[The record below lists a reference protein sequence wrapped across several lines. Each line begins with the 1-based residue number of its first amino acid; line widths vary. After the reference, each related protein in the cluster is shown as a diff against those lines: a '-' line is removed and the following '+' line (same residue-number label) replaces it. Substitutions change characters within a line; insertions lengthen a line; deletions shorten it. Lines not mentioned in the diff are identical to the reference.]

1 MHPLVAYSRVF
12 NFVEVNTTFYEIPKI
27 ESVKAWRKIAP
38 NNFTFS
44 VRCNKKLTHE
54 LEFNSVPENFEILGK
69 MTEICNVLKSEF
81 LHFQTPPSF
90 DFDRT
95 NTEKLKNFFESV
107 DKTDIRFV
115 LEPRTRKPLNPLFV
129 KVLEDQNIIHCVD
142 LLKGKLPIYKSNILY
157 TRLFGKG
164 YHNIY
169 QPLDS
174 ELKNVYNIA
183 SGKEFKKA
191 VITVHSN
198 RMFKDAGRFKIYKET
213 GEFPKVTKSVGVD
226 SLAEVLGEDAIFP
239 SSKQELINHQGWKVI
254 DLTPSKRV
262 HARNLLQ
269 ELPEKTYYG
278 IQDITQALGDL

>member
-1 MHPLVAYSRVF
+1 MFRLLTNYEVA
-12 NFVEVNTTFYEIPKI
+12 
-27 ESVKAWRKIAP
+27 ES
-38 NNFTFS
+38 
-44 VRCNKKLTHE
+44 
-54 LEFNSVPENFEILGK
+54 
-69 MTEICNVLKSEF
+69 
-81 LHFQTPPSF
+81 
-90 DFDRT
+90 
-95 NTEKLKNFFESV
+95 SV
-107 DKTDIRFV
+107 DFLTD
-115 LEPRTRKPLNPLFV
+115 P
-129 KVLEDQNIIHCVD
+129 DIIEVFIYD
-142 LLKGKLPIYKSNILY
+142 TSQEKFLL
-157 TRLFGKG
+157 LFGKG

-191 VITVHSN
+191 VITMHSN